1 MNRSGFMPN
10 IKPVSD
16 LRNYAGV
23 LSEVRE
29 NEPVY
34 LTRNGRGCYAIVDME
49 YVETYDRMKAELEL
63 LNKLMASEKRA
74 EKEGWISLEEVRSEL
89 GK

>member
-1 MNRSGFMPN
+1 MPN

-16 LRNYAGV
+16 LRNYADV

-34 LTRNGRGCYAIVDME
+34 LTKNGRGCYAVVDMD
-49 YVETYDRMKAELEL
+49 YVETYDRMKAELQLFSQL
-63 LNKLMASEKRA
+63 LASEKRA
-74 EKEGWISLEEVRSEL
+74 EREGWLSLDDVRTEL
-89 GK
+89 GI

>member
-1 MNRSGFMPN
+1 MPN

-16 LRNYAGV
+16 LRNYADV

-34 LTRNGRGCYAIVDME
+34 LTKNGRGCYAIVDMDYINDYE
-49 YVETYDRMKAELEL
+49 RMKAELRFFTEL
-63 LNKLMASEKRA
+63 NAAEKRA
-74 EKEGWISLEEVRSEL
+74 DKEGWISSDEVKRRL
-89 GK
+89 GIEA

>member
-1 MNRSGFMPN
+1 MPN

-16 LRNYAGV
+16 LRNYADV

-34 LTRNGRGCYAIVDME
+34 LTKNGRGCYAIVDMDYINE
-49 YVETYDRMKAELEL
+49 FERLKAEVRFFNEVYS
-63 LNKLMASEKRA
+63 AEKRA
-74 EKEGWISLEEVRSEL
+74 EKEGWISSDEVKRRLGIEL
-89 GK
+89 

>member
-1 MNRSGFMPN
+1 MPN

-16 LRNYAGV
+16 LRNYADV

-34 LTRNGRGCYAIVDME
+34 LTKNGRGCYAVVDMD
-49 YVETYDRMKAELEL
+49 YVETYDRMKAELQLFSQL
-63 LNKLMASEKRA
+63 LASEKRA
-74 EKEGWISLEEVRSEL
+74 EREGWLSLDDVRKEL
-89 GK
+89 GI

>member
-1 MNRSGFMPN
+1 MTRSDVMPN

-34 LTRNGRGCYAIVDME
+34 LTKNGRGCYAIVDME
-49 YVETYDRMKAELEL
+49 YVETYDRMKAELEIY
-63 LNKLMASEKRA
+63 NKLLASEKRV
-74 EKEGWISLEEVRSEL
+74 EKEGWLSLEEVKREL